1 MANIRE
7 NKSRLV
13 TIPFHAAKRLAVGA
27 ETVTIPAGLQSTVK
41 DFQLV
46 YAPILDSTHEYIGGF
61 GDTSITL
68 TSTTFTTEVEK
79 HTADTDL
86 ADGEYWINYETGR
99 GRGKK
104 ADAGTSMT
112 AAYYILVRQ

>member
-13 TIPFHAAKRLAVGA
+13 TIPFHAAKRLAVSA
-27 ETVTIPAGLQSTVK
+27 ETVTIPAGVAGTVK

-46 YAPILDSTHEYIGGF
+46 YAPILDSTHEYIGGY
-61 GDTSITL
+61 GDTSLSL
-68 TSTTFTTEVEK
+68 TSTTFDNEVEK
-79 HTADTDL
+79 HTAD
-86 ADGEYWINYETGR
+86 ADMSNGDYWINYETGR

-104 ADAGTSMT
+104 KDNATSMT
-112 AAYYILVRQ
+112 ADYYILIRQ